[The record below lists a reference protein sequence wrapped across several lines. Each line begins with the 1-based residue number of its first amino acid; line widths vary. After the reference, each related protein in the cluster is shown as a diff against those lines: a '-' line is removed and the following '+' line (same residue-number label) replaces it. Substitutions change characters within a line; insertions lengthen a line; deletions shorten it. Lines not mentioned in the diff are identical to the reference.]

1 MKMDTSF
8 ENMLYLLGNGATGS
22 NTTVPDTENIDV
34 EAIRKY
40 ATEQNVWTIIYKPL
54 SKLCDVSRYETEVI
68 VSVLQGIR
76 QREFQYE
83 MIRKLE
89 SSGVGCCIIKG
100 MSVAM
105 LYKDP
110 DCRLSGDV
118 DVLINSK
125 DEEKALELLKENGYN
140 ITNRRDKNSHHSV
153 AKHQIGGTLELHTE
167 LYSYIYKNIIFNGLE
182 LYNEPQRV
190 IEINGEEYK
199 TLGINDGLMYLTAHY
214 IKHFI
219 NCGGGVRQMMDLLLY
234 IKKYENEIDFELYEE
249 RLNQLS
255 YKKLIDTVKA
265 IGAKYFGFDFEI
277 KNTEL
282 MEKILEDTRTGGIFG
297 HERNANIR
305 NGFRTEFCKRRS
317 DASKLN
323 MDYMLL
329 FKLEKNIFQRIF
341 ISKKR
346 LIDSGYEYAK
356 NTLLVPFAWLQRAY
370 DTLLERN
377 KSKGDIEAHNKFNE
391 RIELMKDLNMIK

>member
-8 ENMLYLLGNGATGS
+8 ENMLYLFGNGATGC
-22 NTTVPDTENIDV
+22 NITVPDTENIDV
-34 EAIRKY
+34 GAIRKY
-40 ATEQNVWTIIYKPL
+40 AIEQNVWAIIYKPL
-54 SKLCDVSRYETEVI
+54 SKLCNVSRYETEVI
-68 VSVLQGIR
+68 VSVVQGIR
-76 QREFQYE
+76 QREFQLE

-89 SSGVGCCIIKG
+89 KAGICCCIIKG

-118 DVLINSK
+118 DVLIDYK
-125 DEEKALELLKENGYN
+125 DEEKALELLKQNGYN
-140 ITNRRDKNSHHSV
+140 ITNMRGKNSHHSV

-182 LYNEPQRV
+182 LYNEPQRF
-190 IEINGEEYK
+190 IDIDGKSYR

-234 IKKYENEIDFELYEE
+234 MKKYENEIDFELYEE

-255 YKKLIDTVKA
+255 YKKLIDTVKT

-277 KNTEL
+277 TNTEL
-282 MEKILEDTRTGGIFG
+282 MDKILYDTCTGGIFG
-297 HERNANIR
+297 HERNDSIR

-341 ISKKR
+341 ISRKR

-356 NTLLVPFAWLQRAY
+356 HILLVPFAWLQRAY
-370 DTLLERN
+370 DTLVERK
-377 KSKGDIEAHNKFNE
+377 KSKSDQNVQNKFNE
-391 RIELMKDLNMIK
+391 RLDLMKELNMIK